1 MRLPIPPSG
10 RPQPAILLFEPYLV
24 KETDHRRQSAR
35 NRAKIPA
42 QACHSPRGQI
52 CARRGDF
59 DIVRTPPVPP
69 VPPVRSRPGVD
80 DPPRSRRRG
89 DVDGALIPAR
99 VAILAALQAAGVPLP
114 PAELE
119 RELAVDARA
128 REAFHGRLAA
138 MQRDGELLMNR
149 KGELCMVAKLDM
161 TSGTVQGHPDGFG
174 FLVPDDGSPD
184 LFLSPRE
191 MHKVL
196 HGDRATARRIGTDK
210 RGRPEGAIVDVLE
223 RANHTI
229 VGRLYEERGIW
240 FVVAENRRINQDLL
254 VPPDER
260 GKAKAGDVVV
270 VEMVLQPSP
279 QREALARV
287 IEVLGSVTDP
297 GMEIEIA
304 LRKHDLPHEFS
315 LAARKLASKLP
326 ATVAESD
333 CAGRVDLRAAPLVTI
348 DGETAKD
355 FDDAV
360 WCERKGKGFRLVV
373 AIADVSHYVRD
384 GDPLD
389 RDARERGTSVYF
401 PRRVIPMLPE
411 ALSNELCSLKPAVD
425 RLCMVC
431 DMDITAQ
438 GAIKQYRFYQA
449 VMHSRARLTYT
460 QVWNALAAHEANPAG
475 VPPEARPVLPQLV
488 NLYALYHALAAA
500 REKRGAIDFDTVEL
514 QLEFDVQG
522 KIVRVVPAPRND
534 AHKVIEE
541 CMLAANVCTAEF
553 LAKAQHPALYRVHEG
568 PTPEKLA
575 LLKEFLGGCGLTL
588 AGGDD
593 PTASDYA
600 KLLLGIKGRPDYAL
614 LQTVLLR
621 SLQQAQYRPDNAGHF
636 GLSYEAYAHFTSP
649 IRRYPDLL
657 VHRAIKAVL
666 AGGQYRPGGAS
677 WVELGAHCSLTERR
691 ADEATRDVENWL
703 KCYFMQDKVG
713 ETFNGTISGVTSF
726 GIFVTLD
733 DLNIDGLVHVT
744 ELGRDYF
751 HFDAARHAMI
761 GERSGRSFQLAGR
774 VRVKV
779 ARVDLET
786 TKIDFTLAEAAPGE
800 SAGRPAYSEPLAR
813 TGRAAKPPSRR

>member
-1 MRLPIPPSG
+1 
-10 RPQPAILLFEPYLV
+10 V
-24 KETDHRRQSAR
+24 AR
-35 NRAKIPA
+35 ALDA
-42 QACHSPRGQI
+42 G
-52 CARRGDF
+52 
-59 DIVRTPPVPP
+59 
-69 VPPVRSRPGVD
+69 
-80 DPPRSRRRG
+80 DPPRPRRRG
-89 DVDGALIPAR
+89 DIDPALLPAR
-99 VAILAALQAAGVPLP
+99 VAILEALQAAGVPLP

-149 KGELCMVAKLDM
+149 KGELCVVAKLDII
-161 TSGTVQGHPDGFG
+161 TGTVQGHPDGFG
-174 FLVPDDGSPD
+174 FLVPDDGGAD

-196 HGDRATARRIGTDK
+196 HGDRATARRTGTDK

-223 RANHTI
+223 RANRTV

-260 GKAKAGDVVV
+260 GNAKAGDVVV
-270 VEMVLQPSP
+270 VEMTLQPSP

-287 IEVLGSVTDP
+287 IEVLGAVTDP

-315 LAARKLASKLP
+315 AAARKQAQKLP
-326 ATVAESD
+326 ATVAPGD
-333 CAGRVDLRAAPLVTI
+333 CAGRVDLRSAPLVTI

-360 WCERKGKGFRLVV
+360 WCERKGRGFRLVV

-438 GAIKQYRFYQA
+438 GVIKQYRFYPA

-460 QVWNALAAHEANPAG
+460 QVWKWLSAHQTDPASVPAEAKA
-475 VPPEARPVLPQLV
+475 VLPQLV
-488 NLYALYHALAAA
+488 NLDALYRALAAA

-534 AHKVIEE
+534 AHKIIEE

-553 LAKAQHPALYRVHEG
+553 LAKAQHAALYRVHEG

-575 LLKEFLGGCGLTL
+575 LLKEFLGGCGLAL
-588 AGGDD
+588 GGGDD

-600 KLLLGIKGRPDYAL
+600 KLLLGIKDRPDYAL

-621 SLQQAQYRPDNAGHF
+621 SLQQAQYRPDNVGHF

-649 IRRYPDLL
+649 IRRYPDLV
-657 VHRAIKAVL
+657 VHRAIRAVL
-666 AGGQYRPGGAS
+666 AGEQYRPGGTS
-677 WVELGAHCSLTERR
+677 WAELGTHCSLTERR

-713 ETFNGTISGVTSF
+713 ETFGGTISGVTSF

-751 HFDAARHAMI
+751 HFDPAKHAMI

-786 TKIDFTLAEAAPGE
+786 TKIDFTLAEDAP
-800 SAGRPAYSEPLAR
+800 AGGADRPAYKEPLAR
-813 TGRAAKPPSRR
+813 GDRAGKPKPRR

>member
-1 MRLPIPPSG
+1 MSKKP
-10 RPQPAILLFEPYLV
+10 V
-24 KETDHRRQSAR
+24 
-35 NRAKIPA
+35 
-42 QACHSPRGQI
+42 
-52 CARRGDF
+52 
-59 DIVRTPPVPP
+59 TPPKPRATKTAAP
-69 VPPVRSRPGVD
+69 RMPAAHRAGKSKNLAAADPAPEPISPTPTMYGHDIDEPARP
-80 DPPRSRRRG
+80 RRRG
-89 DVDGALIPAR
+89 DIDAALLPSR
-99 VAILAALQAAGVPLP
+99 VAILEALQAAGVPQP
-114 PAELE
+114 PADLE
-119 RELAVDARA
+119 RELAVTAPA

-138 MQRDGELLMNR
+138 MQRDGQLLMNR
-149 KGELCMVAKLDM
+149 KGELCVVAKLDL

-174 FLVPDDGSPD
+174 FLVPDDGSAD

-223 RANHTI
+223 RANRSV

-260 GKAKAGDVVV
+260 GNAHAGDVVV
-270 VEMVLQPSP
+270 VELVLQPSP

-287 IEVLGSVTDP
+287 VEVLGSVTDP

-315 LAARKLASKLP
+315 PAALKQAQKYP
-326 ATVAESD
+326 ATVSAAD
-333 CAGRVDLRAAPLVTI
+333 CAGRVDLRQAPLVTI
-348 DGETAKD
+348 DGETARD

-389 RDARERGTSVYF
+389 RDGRERGTSVYF

-431 DMDITAQ
+431 DMEITAQ
-438 GAIKQYRFYQA
+438 GTIKRYRFYRA

-460 QVWNALAAHEANPAG
+460 QVWNWLSARESDPAS
-475 VPPEARPVLPQLV
+475 VPPEAVPLLPQLV
-488 NLYALYHALAAA
+488 DLYALYHALAAA

-534 AHKVIEE
+534 AHKIIEE

-553 LAKAQHPALYRVHEG
+553 LAKARHPALFRVHEG

-575 LLKEFLGGCGLTL
+575 LLKEFLGGCALTL
-588 AGGDD
+588 GGGDD

-600 KLLLGIKGRPDYAL
+600 KLLLGIKDRPDYAL

-621 SLQQAQYRPDNAGHF
+621 SLQQAQYRPDNVGHF

-657 VHRAIKAVL
+657 VHRAINAVL
-666 AGGQYRPGGAS
+666 AGEQYRPGGMS
-677 WVELGAHCSLTERR
+677 WAELGVHCSLTERR
-691 ADEATRDVENWL
+691 ADDATRDVENWL

-713 ETFNGTISGVTSF
+713 ETFDGTISGVTSF

-751 HFDAARHAMI
+751 HFDPARHAMI

-786 TKIDFTLAEAAPGE
+786 TKIDFTLVEEAPAGGGE
-800 SAGRPAYSEPLAR
+800 RPAYREPLAR
-813 TGRAAKPPSRR
+813 SDRPGKPKPRR

>member
-1 MRLPIPPSG
+1 MSAPG
-10 RPQPAILLFEPYLV
+10 RPKREYRSAQHEGSPA
-24 KETDHRRQSAR
+24 SAPGR
-35 NRAKIPA
+35 PKREKPIAQHEGIPA
-42 QACHSPRGQI
+42 SAQRPKPEGRSAQHEGSPVS
-52 CARRGDF
+52 A
-59 DIVRTPPVPP
+59 
-69 VPPVRSRPGVD
+69 
-80 DPPRSRRRG
+80 SRRRD
-89 DVDGALIPAR
+89 DVDPDTIPSR
-99 VAILAALQAAGVPLP
+99 VAILDALQSAGVPVP
-114 PAELE
+114 PDELA
-119 RELAVDARA
+119 RELAVDPAA
-128 REAFHGRLAA
+128 REAFGGRLGA
-138 MQRDGELLMNR
+138 MQRDGQLMVNR
-149 KGELCMVAKLDM
+149 KGDLCMVAKLDLV
-161 TSGTVQGHPDGFG
+161 TGTVQGHPDGFG
-174 FLVPDDGSPD
+174 FLVPDDGSAD
-184 LFLSPRE
+184 LFLSPKE
-191 MHKVL
+191 MHKTL

-223 RANHTI
+223 RGNRSV
-229 VGRLYEERGIW
+229 VGRLFEERGIW

-260 GKAKAGDVVV
+260 GGAKLNDVVV
-270 VEMVLQPSP
+270 VEFIAYPSL
-279 QREALARV
+279 QREAMVRV
-287 IEVLGSVTDP
+287 VEVLGSHTDP

-315 LAARKLASKLP
+315 APAVKQAQKLP
-326 ATVAESD
+326 ATVRESD
-333 CAGRVDLRAAPLVTI
+333 LAGRVDLRGSPLVTI

-384 GDPLD
+384 GDALD

-431 DMDITAQ
+431 DMEVTAQ
-438 GAIKQYRFYQA
+438 GTIRQYRFYPG

-460 QVWNALAAHEANPAG
+460 QVWNWLSAAADDPAALPAEAKPLLPHLTNLHALYQALA
-475 VPPEARPVLPQLV
+475 R
-488 NLYALYHALAAA
+488 A
-500 REKRGAIDFDTVEL
+500 REKRGAIDFETVEM
-514 QLEFDVQG
+514 QLEFDVRG
-522 KIVRVVPAPRND
+522 KIVRVVPAPRNE
-534 AHKVIEE
+534 AHKIIEE

-568 PTPEKLA
+568 PTPEKLG
-575 LLKEFLGGCGLTL
+575 LLKEFLGGCALTL
-588 AGGDD
+588 GGGDD

-600 KLLLGIKGRPDYAL
+600 KLLIGIKNRPDYAL

-621 SLQQAQYRPDNAGHF
+621 SLQQARYRPDNVGHF

-649 IRRYPDLL
+649 IRRYPDLV

-666 AGGQYRPGGAS
+666 AGQKYQPGGTT
-677 WVELGAHCSLTERR
+677 WTELGAHCSLTERR
-691 ADEATRDVENWL
+691 ADDATRDVENWL

-713 ETFNGTISGVTSF
+713 ATFDGTISGVTSF

-751 HFDAARHAMI
+751 HYDPAKHAMV

-774 VRVKV
+774 VRVTV

-786 TKIDFTLAEAAPGE
+786 TKIDFTLAVEAPAGAPP
-800 SAGRPAYSEPLAR
+800 RPAYNEPLAR
-813 TGRAAKPPSRR
+813 ESRPGKPKARRQ